1 MMVNVQLIDFM
12 SRSVGLLAVIAMCF
26 GSIQRMAVPRW
37 ARTSALG
44 LLFGFAT
51 IIAILSPIVVTE
63 TVHINGRSI
72 ILAFAAAFGGLV
84 PFGIAAATALV
95 GQAVI
100 SLDTII
106 GTVLP
111 PALAGAVGS
120 LWRARVFPR
129 RGYGLGS
136 LVVLGMLASSS
147 SFLVLL
153 VPEEGLGLFLHIF
166 PPTLASALLAS
177 LVLGS
182 FIRRE
187 TRHLAQE
194 RLWQSEALTDPLTG
208 IANKRAFQL
217 ESRLFEAS
225 AQEATL
231 MMFDIDHF
239 KKINDTM
246 GHPAGDEVLRQVTNV
261 ISSVLGSDA
270 RFYRYGGEEF
280 AATLQSCP
288 RNDAEW
294 VGERVRA
301 AIEQSKFSVDG
312 QQLAITVSVGIA
324 DTTETESISAVL
336 RSADAALYEAKASG
350 RNRVVSAC
358 NSASMAAA

>member
-1 MMVNVQLIDFM
+1 M
-12 SRSVGLLAVIAMCF
+12 
-26 GSIQRMAVPRW
+26 PRW
-37 ARTSALG
+37 ARTAALG

-51 IIAILSPIVVTE
+51 IIAILSPMVVTAD
-63 TVHINGRSI
+63 VQVNGRSI

-84 PFGIAAATALV
+84 PFAIAAAIALL

-100 SLDTII
+100 GLDTLVGAI
-106 GTVLP
+106 LP
-111 PALAGAVGS
+111 PALAGVVGS
-120 LWRARVFPR
+120 VWRARVFPR
-129 RGYGLGS
+129 RGYAPGS
-136 LVVLGMLASSS
+136 LLALGVLAASG

-153 VPEEGLGLFLHIF
+153 VPGDGIQLFLHIF
-166 PPTLASALLAS
+166 PPTLASALMAA

-182 FIRRE
+182 FIQRE

-225 AQEATL
+225 AKEATL

-261 ISSVLGSDA
+261 ISSVLGSEA
-270 RFYRYGGEEF
+270 HFYRYGGEEF
-280 AATLQSCP
+280 AVTLQSCQ
-288 RNDAEW
+288 RCDAEW

-301 AIEQSKFSVDG
+301 AIEQSKFVVDG
-312 QQLAITVSVGIA
+312 QQIAVTVSVGIA
-324 DTTETESISAVL
+324 DTNETATISDVL
-336 RSADAALYEAKASG
+336 RSADAALYRAKTSG
-350 RNRVVSAC
+350 RNCVVSAW
-358 NSASMAAA
+358 NGVTLVAA